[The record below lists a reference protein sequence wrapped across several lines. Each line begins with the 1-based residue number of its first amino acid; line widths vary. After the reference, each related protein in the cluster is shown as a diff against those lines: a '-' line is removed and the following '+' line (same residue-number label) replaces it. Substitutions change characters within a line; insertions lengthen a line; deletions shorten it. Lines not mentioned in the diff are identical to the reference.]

1 MAFKMFD
8 LDGDGSISIDEMRHM
23 FSDKIVN
30 STAGEKL
37 LEEIMN
43 EVDANNDNVI
53 SYEEFN
59 NAMTVILRKSVKTL
73 EDGQEEKP
81 AE

>member
-8 LDGDGSISIDEMRHM
+8 LDGDGSISIDELRHM

-30 STAGEKL
+30 SSAGEKL

-59 NAMTVILRKSVKTL
+59 HAMTVILRKSVKTI
-73 EDGQEEKP
+73 EEEGENK
-81 AE
+81 E